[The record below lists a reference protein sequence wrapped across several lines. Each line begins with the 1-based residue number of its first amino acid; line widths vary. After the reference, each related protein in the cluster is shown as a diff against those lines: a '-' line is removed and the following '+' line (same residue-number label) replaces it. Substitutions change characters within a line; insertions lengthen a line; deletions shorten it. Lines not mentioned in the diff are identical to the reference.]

1 MSNGIIYIKSSN
13 IDKAIKYIEQAGK
26 DMSEFDKPMREAGKM
41 GLAAVKSYPLLGN
54 WPAGN
59 ISSAPRR
66 AGSKYKRTF
75 ALQKSWNGRINK
87 RNRNVAEYLIF
98 QKGVLNPKSG
108 KDARKYMPFVQGS
121 EQVAVHATWWN
132 TLDDW
137 RVILPTYIVGI
148 FNKWSKNL
156 IRRGF

>member
-1 MSNGIIYIKSSN
+1 MAVIVIQGKN
-13 IDKAIKYIEQAGK
+13 IDKAIKYLEETGKSIEA
-26 DMSEFDKPMREAGKM
+26 FDKPMRQAGQM

-54 WPAGN
+54 WPAAHVT
-59 ISSAPRR
+59 SSPRR
-66 AGSKYKRTF
+66 PGSRYKRTF
-75 ALQKSWNGRINK
+75 ALQKSWNGRLNK
-87 RNRNVAEYLIF
+87 KNRNWAEYLIY
-98 QKGVLNPKSG
+98 QKGVLNPVSG

-121 EQVAVHATWWN
+121 EQVATHATWWN

-137 RVILPTYIVGI
+137 RFILPQYVIGI

>member
-1 MSNGIIYIKSSN
+1 MGEVVYIKSSN
-13 IDKAIKYIEQAGK
+13 IDKAIKYLEGIGK
-26 DMSEFDKPMREAGKM
+26 DMSAFDAPTRQAGKM
-41 GLAAVKSYPLLGN
+41 GLAAVKSYPLVGN

-59 ISSAPRR
+59 ITSAPRR
-66 AGSKYKRTF
+66 PGSKYKRTF
-75 ALQKSWNGRINK
+75 ALQKSWNGRLQK
-87 RNRNVAEYLIF
+87 KNRTVAEYLIF

-121 EQVAVHATWWN
+121 EQAAVHSTWWN

-137 RVILPTYIVGI
+137 RFILPTYVVSI